1 MKLTI
6 ENFQSHKHTELDLVD
21 GVNVITGLSDVG
33 KSAVLRAINWLVNN
47 TPSGEEFYSHWGGN
61 TQVSFQLGD
70 TTISRTKG
78 KGINEYSL
86 QIGDNDPQV
95 FTGFGQGVPEP
106 IKEALNIQDVNLR
119 FQHQGAFLLSESSG
133 EVSRYLNRV
142 ARLEVIDT
150 AISNIEKQLKSEQRA
165 KQAEQ
170 ITIERL
176 TEELK
181 QFDFLVTAEKEL
193 KVLETKQSALDD
205 LLVNYNTLFDIHEGI
220 KEVQSKFEPYE
231 RILQAEPEVVALL
244 QEVDK
249 VNTFKRNNTRL
260 GQLQYAIIDMEQ
272 QIEDKS
278 SIIPAMEEVDDLV
291 KQENQMSH
299 TRSERNDLREM
310 MNTIKKTTSLL
321 SMKQKDL
328 DVKHVEF
335 SELMPEECPLCGG
348 ICETN

>member
-1 MKLTI
+1 LKLTI